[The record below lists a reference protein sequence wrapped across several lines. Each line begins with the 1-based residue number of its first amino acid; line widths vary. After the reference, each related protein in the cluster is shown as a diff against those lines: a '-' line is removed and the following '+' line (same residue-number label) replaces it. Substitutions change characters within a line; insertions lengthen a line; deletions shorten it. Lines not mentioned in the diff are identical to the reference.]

1 MRRWKAKF
9 AVTLAICLLTSLA
22 PVLGNH
28 LARSRANA
36 NSASQPSARSQ
47 QEPKSLTRANEPQ
60 AEAQVDFVSPV
71 SVDDALT
78 IAAWQNLKVT
88 QIQHSFTIGK
98 EKFVGFYV
106 VDGDDT
112 PATIAPKLAASYRAF
127 LQDIAEPAQGNVHDA
142 GPSDPVAGGK
152 LKQRRVQ
159 AEQALIRSYQD
170 ELRVI
175 GITVVGAENQL
186 DAVKDVW
193 PLVAKVTAEPSEQER
208 ISAKSPSKDAVLSQ
222 ATANV
227 DENTWVPVSG
237 KIITAPSAAG
247 GRYVEQQ
254 MQWSNVSGFGPNS
267 TYEHD
272 FFLKQSKGEK
282 RPAGTYLDR
291 SEIPGRIPKVE
302 YYTSNLPRYYLDTR
316 LLDGTL
322 WGLLGTDE
330 VSFTIGSAQASD
342 IKANTIY
349 TSYIRTK
356 NGDADVDDGKLQA
369 QFGHRTP
376 SSCYGAGCSQ
386 HDNNVPIVTLVPA
399 WEVPVPGVKTWDRT
413 RSPAAHFSMSAQ
425 GKSANDGGTLNLSV
439 PVNGNVTVG
448 FSSTS
453 AQGSWPITKYVWKSN
468 GTQICSNSSTCNYNF
483 GTAGNTITL
492 TVTDSSGRSSTA
504 TGQVNLS
511 FFSVN
516 PSVSRFSYSPN
527 PAKATRVVSLDIYG
541 SSFSSNTQVWF
552 VGPGCGSPG
561 CQTFAV
567 NVPNSGY
574 IAAQAVLNLT
584 GTYTVNIR
592 NGSGAWVRAGTITV
606 VR

>member
-1 MRRWKAKF
+1 MEVRNMRRWKTQF
-9 AVTLAICLLTSLA
+9 VVTLAISLLTSLA
-22 PVLGNH
+22 PALGKH
-28 LARSRANA
+28 PARSRTNA
-36 NSASQPSARSQ
+36 NSTDQSSERRQ
-47 QEPKSLTRANEPQ
+47 QEPKSTAGADEPQ
-60 AEAQVDFVSPV
+60 AEARVEFIAPV
-71 SVDDALT
+71 SVYDALA
-78 IAAWQNLKVT
+78 IAASQNLKVT

-106 VDGDDT
+106 VDADDT
-112 PATIAPKLAASYRAF
+112 PATIAPKLAANYRAF
-127 LQDIAEPAQGNVHDA
+127 LQDIADPTEENVHDA
-142 GPSDPVAGGK
+142 GPSDPVGGGK

-170 ELRVI
+170 ELRVV
-175 GITVVGAENQL
+175 GITVVGAENHL

-208 ISAKSPSKDAVLSQ
+208 NSTKSPSKGTVLSQ
-222 ATANV
+222 AAANV

-254 MQWSNVSGFGPNS
+254 MQWSNVSGFGSNS

-272 FFLKQSKGEK
+272 FFLKNSAGTQ

-291 SEIPGRIPKVE
+291 SETLGRIPKVE

-316 LLDGTL
+316 LLDGP
-322 WGLLGTDE
+322 DE
-330 VSFTIGSAQASD
+330 VAFTIGSAQASE
-342 IKANTIY
+342 IKVGTAY
-349 TSYIRTK
+349 MSYIRTK

-369 QFGHRTP
+369 QLGHRTP
-376 SSCYGAGCSQ
+376 SFCYGPGCIFGDQ
-386 HDNNVPIVTLVPA
+386 IVSLVQA

-413 RSPAAHFSMSAQ
+413 RPPAAHFSMSAQ

-448 FSSTS
+448 FSSTT

-483 GTAGNTITL
+483 GTASNTISL
-492 TVTDSSGRSSTA
+492 TVTDSSGRSSTV
-504 TGQVNLS
+504 TGLVKLS

-516 PSVSRFSYSPN
+516 PSVSQFSYSPN
-527 PAKATRVVSLDIYG
+527 PAKATRVVSLNIYG

-574 IAAQAVLNLT
+574 IAAQAVLNIT

-592 NGSGAWVRAGTITV
+592 NGSGAWVRSGTITV